1 MLCES
6 KQRTIVQNLVDA
18 IYLDHG
24 SYFYSFYSLVG
35 EGEGWWH
42 DSSYIVFT
50 LGFTHVCIL
59 SQKKK
64 NIPSPLQKKILYE
77 PWFVSTSACII
88 ESIDSLCRDGTDTPC
103 KINVPKSLQK
113 ISFKHL

>member
-6 KQRTIVQNLVDA
+6 KQRTIVQNPVDA

-42 DSSYIVFT
+42 DSSYIVFA

-64 NIPSPLQKKILYE
+64 TFPLPSRKKSCMNPGLWV
-77 PWFVSTSACII
+77 PAHVS
-88 ESIDSLCRDGTDTPC
+88 
-103 KINVPKSLQK
+103 
-113 ISFKHL
+113 